1 MDEKKLGAISAAI
14 IDANKHKRTSLP
26 DLFANV
32 SRFGDFFA
40 NKLPDD
46 VEFLI
51 VLSKKGEKDANVFV
65 SSLPTKEAM
74 EKLKTVRDQM
84 RNGTLEGSW
93 GERNDPPPPDRRILV

>member
-14 IDANKHKRTSLP
+14 IGANKHKRTSLG

-46 VEFLI
+46 IEFLI

-74 EKLKTVRDQM
+74 EKLKTVGDQM

-93 GERNDPPPPDRRILV
+93 GERNDPPPPDRRIVV